1 MVKEHFVKE
10 YENTSSDTHQ
20 NGFALDM
27 TQIENEM
34 NFCDYKGTD
43 ERRVRATTNNPDP
56 VHSEDV
62 LDTSLDYVLEYGI

>member
-43 ERRVRATTNNPDP
+43 EIRVRATTNI
-56 VHSEDV
+56 S
-62 LDTSLDYVLEYGI
+62 